1 MTRLNLRLLTFPV
14 IQKADIR
21 YLPVQYTIY
30 IQKKDFHHRFL
41 IVNL

>member
-1 MTRLNLRLLTFPV
+1 MTRLNLRVLTFPV